1 MEERTITI
9 EPWEKIVKYQ
19 KIRGGVR
26 SERMNRRLKS
36 VKDKRTIPISTKLY
50 EAIKDMPLIN
60 DCDDPIWP
68 LRYKATNDGWGGNH
82 LGEYT
87 KKYGFHL
94 TI

>member
-1 MEERTITI
+1 MNLGKRSLNTN
-9 EPWEKIVKYQ
+9 

-60 DCDDPIWP
+60 DCDDPIW
-68 LRYKATNDGWGGNH
+68 LLDIKLQMMGG
-82 LGEYT
+82 EDIT
-87 KKYGFHL
+87 
-94 TI
+94 